1 MWNDRGHLNIHLN
14 NDTVIYKE
22 AAQPSNIGVIIISD
36 TMGNFECYLI
46 KKGITCLGSELRG
59 SRQSMELFAEKG
71 FNVVKPM
78 LYEKVKLV
86 KQIQRLVLTSEPN
99 RLSTA
104 ARTLSYKS

>member
-46 KKGITCLGSELRG
+46 KKRNNL
-59 SRQSMELFAEKG
+59 SR
-71 FNVVKPM
+71 
-78 LYEKVKLV
+78 
-86 KQIQRLVLTSEPN
+86 I
-99 RLSTA
+99 
-104 ARTLSYKS
+104 